1 MRSLNIAAVNELAN
15 ADVCYWKSSITGDIY
30 GATNENIDWV
40 QAFEF
45 AQNRGLDLI
54 LDFTRF
60 DRQLIMSKTE
70 WRKRYEGNEIS
81 GRI

>member
-1 MRSLNIAAVNELAN
+1 MSEYIRLLQEMFPGKIYLDEVEVGAIFGVSPLTITDRKYRNTLPFS
-15 ADVCYWKSSITGDIY
+15 VC
-30 GATNENIDWV
+30 
-40 QAFEF
+40 
-45 AQNRGLDLI
+45 

-60 DRQLIMSKTE
+60 DRHFIMSKTE

>member
-1 MRSLNIAAVNELAN
+1 MGGVDLSVSRCEVAGEMVLT
-15 ADVCYWKSSITGDIY
+15 DQT
-30 GATNENIDWV
+30 
-40 QAFEF
+40 
-45 AQNRGLDLI
+45 LDFTRFDRQLM
-54 LDFTRF
+54 DFTRF